1 MANIA
6 KAAVDKLAELL
17 KAPEGLN
24 ANVAALADAEQL
36 TLAEFPERLIM
47 AQNAAVEITERATEL
62 KYPAVNLYCETLVNE
77 RREKFRT
84 FSGRAG
90 MALEV
95 RLSQDRLEGLEENLR
110 LYVDAATQVLERNH
124 GDWGEGLFYGGGY
137 QVTFRPVTR
146 GGKHLVQTAKITFEL
161 GVSK

>member
-6 KAAVDKLAELL
+6 KTAVDKLAALL

-24 ANVAALADAEQL
+24 ANVAALAEAEQL
-36 TLAEFPERLIM
+36 TLPQIPERLLI
-47 AQNAAVEITERATEL
+47 AQNVAVEVTERATEL
-62 KYPAVNLYCETLVNE
+62 KYPAMNLYCETLVNE
-77 RREKFRT
+77 LREKFRT

-90 MALEV
+90 MAMEV
-95 RLSQDRLEGLEENLR
+95 RLSQDRLEGLEDVLR

-124 GDWGEGLFYGGGY
+124 GDWGGGLFYGGGY
-137 QVTFRPVTR
+137 QVAFRPVAR